1 MTMLRFPS
9 LNRSQ
14 FITLAM
20 VLLLA
25 LPVATAWNLVARSYA
40 PKLEIRI
47 GRNLRGVV
55 EPPKPFQWSWQAFA
69 NGDNQRAIS
78 YEVTQSIPLRR
89 VFVRVNNQIRYKLF
103 GAFGAAGVLRG
114 DDGHLIEKPYLD
126 EYCARDLAKMEAPAR
141 LWVSQIKELQD
152 FLEKRGHAFIYL
164 ITPSKVAHFPEAF
177 VNRYPCASAQRD
189 RLGKV
194 PVFVAMLKQAGVNV
208 VDAATLTHSMK
219 GKYEFG
225 MFPQGGVHWNQLAV
239 AYAANAVIEE
249 INRQRK
255 TSPIAPLKWNYTV
268 SSNATGEDRDLL
280 DLLNILLPRPEYKV
294 PIVSYAPRQ
303 CGPEAKLDIAVVGGS
318 FIHVLSE
325 TLARSACLQELKGYN
340 YLFRGLRGGPNYAV
354 IKSRLTPAEIAP
366 IADADVVIL
375 EENESIFP
383 QTVGHATA
391 LYKQLLKKN

>member
-141 LWVSQIKELQD
+141 LWGSQIKELQD
-152 FLEKRGHAFIYL
+152 FLEKHGHAFIYL

-255 TSPIAPLKWNYTV
+255 ASPIAPLKWTYTV

-294 PIVSYAPRQ
+294 PIVRYAPRQ
-303 CGPEAKLDIAVVGGS
+303 CGPEAKLDVAVVGGS

-325 TLARSACLQELKGYN
+325 TLARSACLQGLKGYN
-340 YLFRGLRGGPNYAV
+340 YLFGGLRGGPNYAV
-354 IKSRLTPAEIAP
+354 MKRRLTPAEIAP

-383 QTVGHATA
+383 QAVGHATA
-391 LYKQLLKKN
+391 LYKELLKKN